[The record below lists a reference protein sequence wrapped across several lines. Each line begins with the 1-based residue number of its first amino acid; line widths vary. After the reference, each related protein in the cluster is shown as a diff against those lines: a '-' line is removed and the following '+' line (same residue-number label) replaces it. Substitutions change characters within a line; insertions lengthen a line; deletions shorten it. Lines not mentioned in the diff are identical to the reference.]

1 MTLIFFRHRF
11 INHKNMPAL
20 QAFFPNMQLE
30 ELDTGHWG
38 EFYDLNPILLD
49 YSYFLV
55 HAEKPTEF
63 RKLVVDFLKTT

>member
-1 MTLIFFRHRF
+1 
-11 INHKNMPAL
+11 
-20 QAFFPNMQLE
+20 MQLE
-30 ELDTGHWG
+30 ELETGHWG

-49 YSYFLV
+49 YNYLLV